1 MKNLI
6 YTIIV
11 SFFLSI
17 GSMTLEAST
26 PVTIQ
31 DTVQADM
38 GALMAED
45 SVSVDNMDPTF
56 YSPIEDED
64 ANTEGS
70 KNSSLYIYIF
80 LGIVVLGGGLFFYS
94 RSKKK

>member
-1 MKNLI
+1 MKKLF
-6 YTIIV
+6 YTIIIGL
-11 SFFLSI
+11 FLGI
-17 GSMTLEAST
+17 GSINVEARTLGAM
-26 PVTIQ
+26 Q

-64 ANTEGS
+64 TNTEGS
-70 KNSSLYIYIF
+70 NSSSLYIYIL
-80 LGIVVLGGGLFFYS
+80 LGVVVLGGGFFFYS

>member
-1 MKNLI
+1 MKNFF
-6 YTIIV
+6 YAIIIG
-11 SFFLSI
+11 FFLSI
-17 GSMTLEAST
+17 GSISVEART
-26 PVTIQ
+26 PGAVQ
-31 DTVQADM
+31 DTVQTDM

-64 ANTEGS
+64 TNTEES
-70 KNSSLYIYIF
+70 ESSSLYIYIL
-80 LGIVVLGGGLFFYS
+80 LGVVVLGGGFFFYS

>member
-17 GSMTLEAST
+17 GSMTIEANT